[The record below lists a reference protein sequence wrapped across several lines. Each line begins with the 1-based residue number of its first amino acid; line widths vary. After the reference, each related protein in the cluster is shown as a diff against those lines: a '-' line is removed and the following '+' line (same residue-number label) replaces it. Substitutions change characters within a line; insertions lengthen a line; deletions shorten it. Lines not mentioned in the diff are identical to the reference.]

1 VSIINGYLTAG
12 EASDYVG
19 RQFADSSGILNDVVT
34 VASRSIDRHCGRHFY
49 RVGTTGTPV
58 ARVFD
63 SDDGFTVELG
73 GYNDLVSVSTLKSD
87 DVGSGV
93 FGTTWSAGTY
103 QLLPAGAA
111 ARAPQAEPFTSIMLL
126 AGNTFPTTVPSG
138 RRGLVEVTGVWGW
151 PAVPIEVTQACRIL
165 VAELAKLQ
173 DAPLGMLGSAEFGM
187 SRIPPQKQRHVRDL
201 LGPLVHPGHVGIG

>member
-1 VSIINGYLTAG
+1 MSIINGYLTAG

-49 RVGTTGTPV
+49 RVGTTEAPV

-63 SDDGFTVELG
+63 ATTPYRLDLG
-73 GYNDLVSVSTLKSD
+73 SFNDLVSVTTLKAD
-87 DVGSGV
+87 HDGN
-93 FGTTWSAGTY
+93 GTFEVTYGEATY
-103 QLLPAGAA
+103 QLSPPGAA
-111 ARAPQAEPFTSIMLL
+111 SRAPVSQPYTCVELL
-126 AGNTFPTTVPSG
+126 NGNELPMWASSR

-151 PAVPIEVTQACRIL
+151 PAVPIEVKQACRIL

>member
-1 VSIINGYLTAG
+1 VSIVNGYLTAG

-49 RVGTTGTPV
+49 QVGTSEVPV

-63 SDDGFTVELG
+63 SANGYTVELG
-73 GYNDLVSVSTLKSD
+73 AYNDLVSVSTLKSD
-87 DVGSGV
+87 GVGSGV
-93 FGTTWSAGTY
+93 YGTTWGSGVY
-103 QLLPAGAA
+103 QLLPAGATS
-111 ARAPQAEPFTSIMLL
+111 RGPQPEPFTSITLL

-138 RRGLVEVTGVWGW
+138 RRGLVEVSGVWGW
-151 PAVPIEVTQACRIL
+151 PSVPIEVKQACRIL